1 MNCKKI
7 RSRFYDY
14 ADDTVDQATRSS
26 IESHLSGCALCRRYY
41 EEQRRMHR
49 SIANAVAGELGG
61 LRFKPDQLKAEPAG
75 ANRSFSRGV
84 WIRRIAFVVP
94 CLLIFSAALWL
105 LRTSPPEIAGDAN
118 PSTYAEAIYYLET
131 HSAENFNAH
140 NFSTPRAVIMQPGA
154 PVRTILLDGT
164 TDISTEVK

>member
-14 ADDTVDQATRSS
+14 ADDTVDQATRFS
-26 IESHLSGCALCRRYY
+26 IESHLSGCALCHRYY

-49 SIANAVAGELGG
+49 SIANAVAHELGD
-61 LRFKPDQLKAEPAG
+61 LHFKPMQLKAEPASP
-75 ANRSFSRGV
+75 NRSLSRGV
-84 WIRRIAFVVP
+84 WIRRMAFAIP

-105 LRTSPPEIAGDAN
+105 LRTPPPEIAGDAI
-118 PSTYAEAIYYLET
+118 PSAHAEAIYYLET
-131 HSAENFNAH
+131 HSSENFNAH

-154 PVRTILLDGT
+154 PVRTIVLDGT